1 MFIEKPYANDELTVS
16 LKYSGQYN
24 LFFVAWIWGK
34 NNFQHTLK
42 NSFEWCLYMALS
54 IKNLSI
60 TLGSRDI
67 LIDESVGIADGSK
80 VGLIG
85 RNGVGKTTF
94 LKAILGQV
102 DYHGQIEFNGK
113 AAYFS
118 QHMDLNLDKTGWQTI
133 EKSAPIHHQN
143 QSEKK
148 LREIEKLLSRPDI
161 YQDTNRV
168 GKLMERYTELQ
179 AEIAKHQ
186 TPVAANKLKSVLKT
200 LGVSESWLSQ
210 TIGSLSTGQR
220 AIIALVQILSSE
232 ADFLLLDEPTNHLDF
247 KRLNILENYL
257 RDFKGT
263 VLMVT
268 HDRYFLD
275 RVCDTILKIENG
287 KWTKYNGNYSDYVKT
302 RESTFSAQKNAYA
315 LEKKYIAIQKD
326 KIARLGKS
334 PQKVKQGKYR
344 EKLLEKRKAVEK
356 PDLDESKFK
365 ASFEATPIHSV
376 VVMELDDLSVGYE
389 KPLISHINFDIGL
402 SQRIVLI
409 GENGIGKS
417 TLFKTI
423 EGRVPSLSGKVILAP
438 QAKLGYVDQELKD
451 LTINSTL
458 YDEIFP
464 LFKDQAKTRQQLS
477 MLGFVTD
484 EDVFKPISQLS
495 MGEKSRLNLLKILI
509 KKPNLLLLDEPT
521 NHLDIDA
528 CEIIENA
535 FLNYKGA
542 ILAISHDRYFIEKI
556 AQKII
561 KVSDGEIK
569 EIDKKS
575 I

>member
-1 MFIEKPYANDELTVS
+1 
-16 LKYSGQYN
+16 
-24 LFFVAWIWGK
+24 
-34 NNFQHTLK
+34 
-42 NSFEWCLYMALS
+42 MALS
-54 IKNLSI
+54 IKNISI
-60 TLGSRDI
+60 SFGKRDI
-67 LIDESVGIADGSK
+67 LVDESVGIADGSK

-85 RNGVGKTTF
+85 RNGVGKTTV

-102 DYHGQIEFNGK
+102 DYNGKIEFNGK

-118 QHMDLNLDKTGWQTI
+118 QQVDLDPHKTGWETI
-133 EKSAPIHHQN
+133 GESATIYHQN
-143 QSEKK
+143 KSEEK
-148 LREIEKLLSRPDI
+148 LHNIEQLLSRPDI
-161 YQDTNRV
+161 HQDNARV
-168 GKLMERYTELQ
+168 SKLMEQYVKLQ

-186 TPVAANKLKSVLKT
+186 TMPGINKIKSALQT
-200 LGVSESWLSQ
+200 LGVKQSWLGQS
-210 TIGSLSTGQR
+210 IGSLSTGQR
-220 AIIALVQILSSE
+220 AIIALVQILSSD

-257 RDFKGT
+257 RAFKGT

-275 RVCDTILKIENG
+275 RVCNSILKIENG
-287 KWTKYNGNYSDYVKT
+287 KWIKYNGNYSAYVKT
-302 RESTFSAQKNAYA
+302 REATFNAQKTAYA

-334 PQKVKQGKYR
+334 PQKVKQGHYR
-344 EKLLEKRKAVEK
+344 EKLLQKRKIVER
-356 PDLDESKFK
+356 PDLDQSKFK
-365 ASFEATPIHSV
+365 TFFEASPIRSV
-376 VVMELDDLSVGYE
+376 IVLELDDLTVGYE
-389 KPLISHINFDIGL
+389 KPLISHIDFNIGL
-402 SQRIVLI
+402 DQRIILI

-423 EGRVPSLSGKVILAP
+423 EGRVPSLSGKVILDP

-451 LTINSTL
+451 LTIKATL
-458 YDEIFP
+458 YDEIYP

-477 MLGFVTD
+477 SLGFVTD
-484 EDVFKPISQLS
+484 TDVFKPISQLS

-521 NHLDIDA
+521 NYLDIDA

-535 FLNYKGA
+535 FLNYNGA

-556 AQKII
+556 AQRIL
-561 KVSDGEIK
+561 KVSEGTIK
-569 EIDKKS
+569 EIDKES